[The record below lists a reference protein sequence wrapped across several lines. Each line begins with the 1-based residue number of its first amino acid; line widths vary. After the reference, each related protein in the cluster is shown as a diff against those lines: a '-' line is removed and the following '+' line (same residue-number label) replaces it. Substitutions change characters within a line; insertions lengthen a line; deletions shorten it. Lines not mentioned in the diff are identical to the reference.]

1 MEKTAAKSL
10 YREKRK
16 RVWELDF
23 LRGFAVIAMC
33 FDHLMFDCSHPWG
46 FFSNFWEVDSS
57 VFNKI
62 YDFASWYWGPKSTS
76 GFRFSAHY
84 IFLFVFL
91 FLVGTSCA
99 FSRDNTR
106 RGALCGIAAVTFT
119 GITYACK
126 AFGFMEDGVV
136 FGILHCI
143 AMCILLAAALDVLTG
158 FNKYVNRYAPLVIGA
173 VILFV
178 GIGLQFWEWGYPR
191 DTEFISEH
199 FLSYMFG
206 KYSYGDDWFP
216 IVPYVGAVLIGMYW
230 GKAAY
235 ARRESLVPMLDGKWH
250 KPITFVGR
258 HAMWFYFFHQPVLV
272 VLFILFGLCFGFR
285 M

>member
-1 MEKTAAKSL
+1 MEKPTAAKSL
-10 YREKRK
+10 YRDKKRK

-33 FDHLMFDCSHPWG
+33 CDHLMFDCSNPSA
-46 FFSNFWEVDSS
+46 FFSNYWEVESA
-57 VFNKI
+57 VFDKI
-62 YDFASWYWGPKSTS
+62 YNFAVLYWHST
-76 GFRFSAHY
+76 FRFWAHY
-84 IFLFVFL
+84 IFVFVFL

-106 RGALCGIAAVTFT
+106 RGALCGIAAIAFT
-119 GITYACK
+119 GITYACR
-126 AFGFMEDGVV
+126 AFGFMDDGVV

-143 AMCILLAAALDVLTG
+143 AMCILLAAALDVLTS

-178 GIGLQFWEWGYPR
+178 GIGLRFWEWGYPR

-199 FLSYMFG
+199 FLSYIFG
-206 KYSYGDDWFP
+206 QYSYGDDWFP
-216 IVPYVGAVLIGMYW
+216 IVPYVGVVLVGMYW

-235 ARRESLVPMLDGKWH
+235 SRRQSLLPMLDGKWH
-250 KPITFVGR
+250 KPIAFVGR